1 MANPAYMTDNFE
13 SEKNLKASGYTLMVC
28 VLIAIIL
35 LFITWTLPNIPPP
48 PLEDGIEVN
57 LGNNDKGLGTDQ
69 PFLPGK
75 PSPQDQEKYTPPKQS
90 KVESTPVKD
99 VETNDKDAD
108 APVIKKPLI
117 TKPDATKIPEKDV
130 AKKIPAKVVQPVVV
144 SDPPKPKPKA
154 VFHGVNGDGKGGN
167 DADDYKPGANQGV
180 AGGKGDQ
187 GQPGGN
193 PNSNNYVGNGGT
205 GHSGVTISRGLKG
218 RGFVSLPSFTGD
230 FNENAKVAVDIHV
243 DANGNVTEASY
254 QLRGSTTSESQYIS
268 QAIAKAKQVK
278 MTAGSDESVG
288 TIIFNFKVR
297 N

>member
-1 MANPAYMTDNFE
+1 MANATYIADNFE
-13 SEKNLKASGYTLMVC
+13 SEKNLKASGYTLMIC
-28 VLIAIIL
+28 ILIIIIL
-35 LFITWTLPNIPPP
+35 LFVTWTLPTIPPP
-48 PLEDGIEVN
+48 PTEDGIEVN
-57 LGNNDKGLGTDQ
+57 LGNSDKGLGTEQ

-90 KVESTPVKD
+90 KVEETPAKD

-108 APVIKKPLI
+108 APEIKKPLI
-117 TKPDATKIPEKDV
+117 TKPDATKIPEKDI
-130 AKKIPAKVVQPVVV
+130 AKKVPAKVVQPVVV
-144 SDPPKPKPKA
+144 TEPPKPRPKA

-205 GHSGVTISRGLKG
+205 GHSGVTISRGLQG
-218 RGFVSLPSFTGD
+218 RKITGFPSFTDD
-230 FNENAKVAVDIHV
+230 FNENNKVAVDIHV
-243 DANGNVTEASY
+243 DGNGNVTSADY
-254 QLRGSTTSESQYIS
+254 QLKGSTTSESS
-268 QAIAKAKQVK
+268 MVAIALRKAKQVK
-278 MTAGSDESVG
+278 LNATGDESVG